1 MEDIRVLRENVEILM
16 DSIRL
21 IHDYRREEWFKIL
34 TTCSCLITYSNI
46 TLGQPQVSTRF
57 LVESNDNDGC
67 NQLKFEVCSDIAM
80 GIY

>member
-1 MEDIRVLRENVEILM
+1 MY
-16 DSIRL
+16 
-21 IHDYRREEWFKIL
+21 IH
-34 TTCSCLITYSNI
+34 TCTYIYSYIHYNSTYTHTYITYSNI